1 VTFWSDTLIDADAD
15 GQVGDSG
22 DWQRLLTIRF
32 AVVVRSMQRREEA
45 CDAPVPT
52 WLAGDATGALVN
64 TDISLTHIADWRC
77 WRYRVFQTEVPL
89 RNQLWAEQ

>member
-1 VTFWSDTLIDADAD
+1 VFADAADAD
-15 GQVGDSG
+15 GSVNTVSPLM
-22 DWQRLLTIRF
+22 RRKSF
-32 AVVVRSMQRREEA
+32 APQAVQTL
-45 CDAPVPT
+45 PVPN